1 VFQAGALASGG
12 EVMVLEMGDPVNIY
26 DFAQKLV
33 KYFGDGRSE
42 VIISGLRPGEKL
54 YEEKLSDLDNTIPT
68 GNPKVYK
75 AKVNGIIDEETFQQF
90 YQSIHGLTPNEIVK
104 KLQEFVPEF
113 TRPGQH
119 IIG

>member
-1 VFQAGALASGG
+1 MLEAVSLVFQAGALASGG

-75 AKVNGIIDEETFQQF
+75 AKVNGIIDEETI
-90 YQSIHGLTPNEIVK
+90 YTILSKYTWINS
-104 KLQEFVPEF
+104 
-113 TRPGQH
+113 TRNC
-119 IIG
+119 